1 MIKDCIL
8 QLWQYGTMV
17 GDGCGDACTSNMMI
31 CAYYG
36 YGGDKSVIVGN
47 QHVVECSQAGDYSA
61 LNSSLGGY
69 TNHNQSIQSWQ

>member
-1 MIKDCIL
+1 MEIKDCIL

-47 QHVVECSQAGDYSA
+47 
-61 LNSSLGGY
+61 
-69 TNHNQSIQSWQ
+69 